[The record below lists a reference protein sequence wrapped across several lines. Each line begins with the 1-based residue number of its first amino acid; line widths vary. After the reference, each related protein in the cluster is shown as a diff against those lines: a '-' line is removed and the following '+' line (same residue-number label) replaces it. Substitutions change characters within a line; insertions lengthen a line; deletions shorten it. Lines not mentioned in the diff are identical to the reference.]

1 MSRDKIVALLL
12 PWEKTPW
19 PPGRADVT
27 IAGAGSPNPEASVN
41 PFPASATTILVVDD
55 ERISRRVAYR
65 ILTEEGYRVL
75 EADSCAETLD
85 VLRLARGRVDL
96 LLIDVVMPDCD
107 GVATAR
113 EVLEQ
118 WPGQR
123 IVYMSAHPAQ
133 VLAQHGLTTLNVP
146 FLAKPYTRGEVL
158 ARVQQGLERRHQKK
172 RILVADDDAS
182 IRSTLGQMLTI
193 AGYEVILATDGSEA
207 MRLWRER
214 GADLFIVDLFMPEKD
229 GVETIVELR
238 EHSRSVPIIVMSGG
252 GGAKRMDL
260 LPDAKLLGATVTIEK
275 PFLPAEMMQ
284 LVDTV
289 LLGSRKSRGSE

>member
-1 MSRDKIVALLL
+1 
-12 PWEKTPW
+12 
-19 PPGRADVT
+19 VT
-27 IAGAGSPNPEASVN
+27 

-75 EADSCAETLD
+75 EADSCSETLD
-85 VLRLARGRVDL
+85 VLRLARGRIDL
-96 LLIDVVMPDCD
+96 LLIDVVMPECD

-118 WPGQR
+118 WPDQR

-158 ARVQQGLERRHQKK
+158 AKVQQGLERRNQRK

-182 IRSTLGQMLTI
+182 IRSSLGKVLTI
-193 AGYEVILATDGSEA
+193 AGYEVILAMDGSEA
-207 MRLWRER
+207 ARLWRER
-214 GADLFIVDLFMPEKD
+214 GADLVIVDLFMPEKD

-238 EHSRSVPIIVMSGG
+238 EHSPGVPIIVMSGG
-252 GGAKRMDL
+252 GAAKRMDL
-260 LPDAKLLGATVTIEK
+260 LPDVKLLGATVTIEK
-275 PFLPAEMMQ
+275 PFLPAEMLQ
-284 LVDTV
+284 LVET
-289 LLGSRKSRGSE
+289 LLLESRKSSRSSE

>member
-1 MSRDKIVALLL
+1 
-12 PWEKTPW
+12 
-19 PPGRADVT
+19 VT
-27 IAGAGSPNPEASVN
+27 S
-41 PFPASATTILVVDD
+41 FPASTTTILVVDD

-85 VLRLARGRVDL
+85 VLSQARGRVDL
-96 LLIDVVMPDCD
+96 MLIDVVMPDCD

-113 EVLEQ
+113 EVLER

-133 VLAQHGLTTLNVP
+133 VLAQHGLASLNVP

-158 ARVQQGLERRHQKK
+158 ARVRQGLERRQQKK
-172 RILVADDDAS
+172 RILVADDDPS
-182 IRSTLGQMLTI
+182 IRSTLGRMLTI
-193 AGYEVILATDGSEA
+193 AGYEVMLATDGSEA
-207 MRLWRER
+207 TSLWRER
-214 GADLFIVDLFMPEKD
+214 GADLVILDLFMPRKD

-252 GGAKRMDL
+252 GVTKSLDL
-260 LPDAKLLGATVTIEK
+260 LPDAKVLGATVTIEK
-275 PFLPAEMMQ
+275 PFQPAEMMK

-289 LLGSRKSRGSE
+289 LLGSRKSNRNSEG